1 MHIKS
6 RTLAYDNIKIL
17 SILNNIVK
25 DEGNQ
30 LVEPDFSGYPVYI
43 GSRAAKWHVPSF
55 REPNNWN
62 FIATVSQSILLINKF
77 MNKKNLKLIYYSDV
91 GLKIIGRC
99 VESYENEKYIG
110 FEIELASDKV
120 NLRKMKLMEVTNDM
134 EINDKDNIDDDRSIE
149 DESKIKFEKF
159 DYDQEREQSKS
170 SAQMILELCHNVKD
184 RMMIP
189 FPCIVAPL
197 KVLEALKASHIYW
210 SDDFYKNIA
219 DLHSLRIILENNQI
233 SPTKPLCCPM
243 RDEKT
248 NLMLKTRIKET
259 EILRGTPSVHI
270 NLNNSDEEFLDREDD
285 FFVDRVVPHDKLHEL
300 VKYGDHPI
308 YEGLKNDKSK
318 AMIEKSF
325 FQKLD
330 YQKQLDCMKEEA
342 MVIALERYLIPKILK
357 DQETSYSS
365 ALIRICTSLT
375 KDWFRQFAIDNY
387 PRLSN
392 LDKDLLSIVHN
403 LTKNNPPS
411 HHELAETITL
421 LHKWILDPEIRT
433 IFEPIYACTSR
444 IYDLD
449 TPSVSQGMRLET
461 YRSGIKINSP
471 VNKNVSI
478 AAIITTV
485 CMDDYEDCNPGA
497 DWWASIAILPSEDLK
512 CSSDEYDRETLGSYY
527 DSLHLHP
534 FDHNII
540 GNRGIYIDQPRA
552 KRLELTSKHIL
563 TLEIGSKTSG
573 DSWSVAEDVWYL
585 PKIRAKSADHIASKL
600 EIPNFTGDILVK
612 YVLAYLQPTFKKK
625 GDTPLKYLIN
635 KLKATEIIPIKPQQ
649 HLWYDAWNYTLK
661 NGGEI

>member
-1 MHIKS
+1 MSNIMHIKS

-375 KDWFRQFAIDNY
+375 KD
-387 PRLSN
+387 
-392 LDKDLLSIVHN
+392 
-403 LTKNNPPS
+403 
-411 HHELAETITL
+411 
-421 LHKWILDPEIRT
+421 
-433 IFEPIYACTSR
+433 CR

-512 CSSDEYDRETLGSYY
+512 CSRETLGSYY